1 MNRGKPNGEGHR
13 GSLRAVDRYLVPH
26 GAPQVVRHFLDHLF
40 VSHGRR
46 ERFRHWTMARL
57 PFPAAAGSLFRSH
70 VWEISTKNGKVQL
83 DGPPPESMAGAS
95 WRSVLPL
102 LQELVEHSHVL
113 KAVGLD
119 GFPLHRSIFLHDYGA
134 TARERTLVFS
144 FSQNG
149 LHPAAVVKLRN
160 RSGAGRPLRT
170 EWEALRWVG
179 SRLHDPALAE
189 TVPEPLQFLETPVAE
204 ILVLSHLKGRSAYWD
219 QQNRLLPGRCVR
231 PHMRH
236 AAGWLARFHR
246 ALAIDPTSRKGP
258 SHGDFWARNLLV
270 GASRGSGEARVTGV
284 VDWEHFDPEGCPH
297 HDLFH
302 FPLAYARIH
311 PRHGIRTVSLPE
323 AFRRAFL
330 EKTPLAREVGIYL
343 SRYCAMT
350 GLPPNMLESHLRDYL
365 GAQAGGAGP
374 SGESEAWLECLLLLD
389 RGHGVVP
396 P

>member
-1 MNRGKPNGEGHR
+1 MNRGKPNGEGLK

-46 ERFRHWTMARL
+46 ERLRHWTLTRL
-57 PFPAAAGSLFRSH
+57 PFPAAGGFLFRSH
-70 VWEISTKNGKVQL
+70 LWEISAKNGKVQL
-83 DGPPPESMAGAS
+83 NGPPPESVAGGC
-95 WRSVLPL
+95 WWPLLPL
-102 LQELVEHSHVL
+102 LQELLEHSHVL
-113 KAVGLD
+113 KGVGLD

-134 TARERTLVFS
+134 TARERTLVFP
-144 FSQNG
+144 FPQNG

-160 RSGAGRPLRT
+160 RSEAGRSLRT

-189 TVPEPLQFLETPVAE
+189 TVPEPLHFLETPVAE
-204 ILVLSHLKGRSAYWD
+204 ILVLSHLHGRSAYWD
-219 QQNRLLPGRCVR
+219 QQNRLLPGRCVGL
-231 PHMRH
+231 HMRH

-246 ALAIDPTSRKGP
+246 SLAIDPSSRKGP
-258 SHGDFWARNLLV
+258 SHGDFWARNLLL
-270 GASRGSGEARVTGV
+270 GASRGRGETRVTGV

-302 FPLAYARIH
+302 FPLAYARNH
-311 PRHGIRTVSLPE
+311 PKLGIRTGSLPI

-330 EKTPLAREVGIYL
+330 EKTPLAREVGLYL

-365 GAQAGGAGP
+365 RAQAGEAGP
-374 SGESEAWLECLLLLD
+374 GGGSEAWLECLLLLD
-389 RGHGVVP
+389 RGHWVYSP
-396 P
+396 